1 MGNWLVVVVECGH
14 CGGWK
19 MKRLV
24 FFLALIISTQLR
36 HVTFEVHKVI

>member
-14 CGGWK
+14 CGRWK

-24 FFLALIISTQLR
+24 WKRVSWEKGVLIVTHCTQ
-36 HVTFEVHKVI
+36 TQ